1 MIYIRQERR
10 RRHETLGWTGWN
22 GHTLQDTAVL
32 GGAALV
38 SIFLS
43 LGKLSLIP
51 TPTNSYCLQRAS
63 IHCEL
68 SLDVHIARAN
78 EIGVDNKLRMQRN
91 DALIKGHL
99 NAAFYFCTNG
109 KPASE
114 RCGTF
119 WYLLCR
125 PSVLRMTRW
134 VYISVAKRHGF
145 ASLAHIKFEMSRF
158 RRPVRKFTAMMA
170 LSLWILTPTK
180 LERSF
185 FWYTLW
191 AKTCVP

>member
-1 MIYIRQERR
+1 MLDNDDQYPFFHRIICSCSSALTAASTAFEMIYIRQERR

-119 WYLLCR
+119 
-125 PSVLRMTRW
+125 
-134 VYISVAKRHGF
+134 
-145 ASLAHIKFEMSRF
+145 
-158 RRPVRKFTAMMA
+158 
-170 LSLWILTPTK
+170 
-180 LERSF
+180 
-185 FWYTLW
+185 
-191 AKTCVP
+191 